1 MTKPDNVIEE
11 RTGASLSPDAKAKML
26 ANMVMGWQNRMAF
39 LASKKLINGMWVPGA
54 LYLTPTHIH
63 FEADK
68 LQTLSLKNPE
78 TLSWCMGLDE
88 INTINVRPGLAYK
101 INEIQTDGGALQT
114 FRCWNSGTFLQAIDN
129 VRLGL

>member
-1 MTKPDNVIEE
+1 MAKPVNVIEK

-63 FEADK
+63 FEVDK

-78 TLSWCMGLDE
+78 TLSWSVALDD
-88 INTINVRPGLAYK
+88 IDTINVRSGLAYR
-101 INEIQTDGGALQT
+101 IHEIQTHKRDLQT
-114 FRCWNSGTFLQAIDN
+114 FRCWKSETFLQAIDDA
-129 VRLGL
+129 RLRK